1 MEATDLPLVHE
12 WRLRPH
18 VERWWTR
25 RETYE
30 EIVEHYLPAIEG
42 EKPTD
47 LYIALLD
54 EQPICFIQTY
64 LLSDYPHDAAL
75 VGADEGVAGVDLFI
89 GDEALTGKGLGSE
102 ILRRFVDEVVFA
114 VPTTRSCLADPDV
127 RNIASIRA
135 FEKAG
140 FRVVKEFVDPKDEQT
155 HVLVWRDR

>member
-1 MEATDLPLVHE
+1 MEQDDLRLVHE

-30 EIVEHYLPAIEG
+30 EIVAHYLPAIEG

-54 EQPICFIQTY
+54 EQPVCFIQTY

-114 VPTTRSCLADPDV
+114 RPATMSCLADPDA

-155 HVLVWRDR
+155 HALVWRDR